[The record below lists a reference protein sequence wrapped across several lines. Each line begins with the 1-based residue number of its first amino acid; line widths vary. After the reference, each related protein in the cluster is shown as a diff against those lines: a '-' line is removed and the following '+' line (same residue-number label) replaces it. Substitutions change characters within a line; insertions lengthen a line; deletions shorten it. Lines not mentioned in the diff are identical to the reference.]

1 MPVRD
6 PFHGLAT
13 TQGEFMRKIIISLST
28 AAALFT
34 IGSAAAAQASV
45 AGNTP
50 HATPACGAQCF
61 DLSSLVLGPNAIQN
75 AYIHGDAGTG
85 GKVGQKVNL
94 RHASNSRPNEDFT
107 GARVGDL
114 NDFCGSLISST
125 SYVCVNYPGNFPVFE
140 STWSPFGNQT
150 SLCAGI
156 ARRNVANQNVTLRPC
171 GSSAATMWV
180 GDLRDSVTHNGSLY
194 TPWVDA
200 SDPNFSHPLVL
211 TVDTG
216 TFLPENQLKAQR
228 LNLLS
233 NHTVADS
240 QEFTIDAGPAA

>member
-1 MPVRD
+1 
-6 PFHGLAT
+6 
-13 TQGEFMRKIIISLST
+13 MRKIIITLGT
-28 AAALFT
+28 AAALLT
-34 IGSAAAAQASV
+34 LGSAAAAQA
-45 AGNTP
+45 AGQANTP
-50 HATPACGAQCF
+50 NATPACGGQCF
-61 DLSSLVLGPNAIQN
+61 DLSSLVLGPHAIQN
-75 AYIHGDAGTG
+75 AYIHGDTGIG
-85 GKVGQKVNL
+85 GKVGQRLNL
-94 RHASNSRPNEDFT
+94 NHASNSRPNQDFT
-107 GARVGDL
+107 GAQVGTL
-114 NDFCGSLISST
+114 SNYCGSLISAT

-140 STWSPFGNQT
+140 SNWSPYGNQT

-180 GDLRDSVTHNGSLY
+180 GDLKDSVTHNGRFY
-194 TPWVDA
+194 TPWVNA

-216 TFLPENQLKAQR
+216 TFLPENQLKVQR

-240 QEFTIDAGPAA
+240 QEFTLEPGPAA

>member
-1 MPVRD
+1 
-6 PFHGLAT
+6 
-13 TQGEFMRKIIISLST
+13 MRKIIISLST

-34 IGSAAAAQASV
+34 LGSAAAAQASV

-61 DLSSLVLGPNAIQN
+61 DLSSLVLGPHAIQN
-75 AYIHGDAGTG
+75 AYIHGDTGTG

-114 NDFCGSLISST
+114 DRLLRQPDLVDVLRLRELPGHLPG
-125 SYVCVNYPGNFPVFE
+125 VRVNLVTVRQSDQPV
-140 STWSPFGNQT
+140 
-150 SLCAGI
+150 
-156 ARRNVANQNVTLRPC
+156 RRHRPAQRRRPERDAAALRLHRRPR
-171 GSSAATMWV
+171 MWV
-180 GDLRDSVTHNGSLY
+180 GDLRDSVTDDGSLY
-194 TPWVDA
+194 TPWVNA

-216 TFLPENQLKAQR
+216 TFLPENQLKVQR